1 MSRNLTPRHV
11 ASVAWLGDFKRVF
24 FYFRGCAGAGFW
36 MSRGP
41 LGSQAYNSVSR
52 DVLPPPRYTT
62 KNWSEQ
68 RERVQLSKFNDD
80 GDALS
85 PPQSTY
91 PPPKNCPVS
100 AQEIVRGDRYCPT
113 LSGILVPTHLPF
125 LKAPFGEIVTV
136 CLRINLLLADLESD
150 SLLKGG
156 GQRCPPCPAMRC
168 VLAATAGGQPL
179 PIALP
184 PRCAS
189 SILSVIAGRPPHHT
203 DGRTH
208 NPAHMRTAPQPKL
221 YTAHHHIH
229 ICD

>member
-1 MSRNLTPRHV
+1 MDAQVLGFGCRGDLSAHKLTILCLGTCCHHHAIQRKIGQSRERGCSSQNLTMT
-11 ASVAWLGDFKRVF
+11 G
-24 FYFRGCAGAGFW
+24 
-36 MSRGP
+36 M
-41 LGSQAYNSVSR
+41 
-52 DVLPPPRYTT
+52 
-62 KNWSEQ
+62 
-68 RERVQLSKFNDD
+68 
-80 GDALS
+80 LS
-85 PPQSTY
+85 PPLNPPT
-91 PPPKNCPVS
+91 PPKNCPVS

-203 DGRTH
+203 DERTH